1 MQGLNQ
7 GTMEL
12 ESKLPKAWVVIE
24 WMKFLIM
31 GDFPINLKTYG
42 PPNHSGGLNIFK
54 ESCENLL

>member
-1 MQGLNQ
+1 MEGLNQ

-42 PPNHSGGLNIFK
+42 PPNHSGGLLAN
-54 ESCENLL
+54 